1 MQNRPNSTLTKTTKT
16 QGALVLLVLVLLFL
30 FTLSFVG
37 ENTPLNNGAGYD
49 GAFYYQV
56 AQNFTEDFWTTGYDR
71 FRVFRIFPFFL
82 INLFSNLFNIELSH
96 ANLMHSMYVL
106 HFGNLAIQLFF
117 FFKLIKLC
125 AWKQTTSALVFGCF
139 FFNHFVLKNCG
150 YEIFQTDAFAN
161 TIFLVSYYYL
171 QRQKFLQA
179 IAISFLGILTWP
191 TVTYIIWLLYIFK
204 DRFSENARY
213 LKFHTGKILAVAL
226 PLLSIGA
233 VATLYLL
240 HKQPLLESMLF
251 IPASKPLLFVS
262 AIAWSAFLYIIFRN
276 CDCHI
281 YTPFTYAHEFVRQ
294 SAWKKLALIAIP
306 FIAINLYLRA
316 HANDEFY
323 FSEVAF
329 VLQVFLRPLKYP
341 FITPVAHIC
350 YFGILPLL
358 VIFLFRDFS
367 KNIFNR
373 SPGYALAFLAFIFFA
388 IDSEARHVIP
398 LLPLILIPLGDALDK
413 TNLSAK
419 TVAALLALQIALS
432 HFYIPL
438 NVEGFADSLVKNDY
452 YGISQRY
459 FMNFGPWMSIH
470 SLAIWAGISLVTGF
484 LIYQIV
490 QKRKF

>member
-1 MQNRPNSTLTKTTKT
+1 M
-16 QGALVLLVLVLLFL
+16 LLVLVLLIL
-30 FTLSFVG
+30 FTLSITG
-37 ENTPLNNGAGYD
+37 EKTPLNNGIGYD
-49 GAFYYQV
+49 GTFYYQV
-56 AQNFTEDFWTTGYDR
+56 AQNFTTDFWTTGYDR
-71 FRVFRIFPFFL
+71 FRIFRIFPFFL
-82 INLFSNLFNIELSH
+82 INLFFSFFDIEPTL

-106 HFGNLAIQLFF
+106 HFCNLAILLFF
-117 FFKLIKLC
+117 FFKLIKQC
-125 AWKQTTSALVFGCF
+125 AWKPTTSALIFGCF

-150 YEIFQTDAFAN
+150 YEIFLTDAFAN
-161 TIFLVSYYYL
+161 TIFLASYYYL
-171 QRQKFLQA
+171 LRQKYLQA

-191 TVTYIIWLLYIFK
+191 TVAYIIWLLYIFK
-204 DRFSENARY
+204 DPFPKNAPY
-213 LKFHTGKILAVAL
+213 LKLHTGKLLSITL
-226 PLLSIGA
+226 PLLSVGA

-240 HKQPLLESMLF
+240 HKQQLLESMLF
-251 IPASKPLLFVS
+251 IQISKPLLFTS
-262 AIAWSAFLYIIFRN
+262 AIAWSAFLYIVLRN
-276 CDCHI
+276 CDGHI
-281 YTPFTYAHEFVRQ
+281 YTPSTYAREFIRQ
-294 SAWKKLALIAIP
+294 SPWKKLALIAIP

-316 HANDEFY
+316 HANDDFY

-329 VLQVFLRPLKYP
+329 ILQVFLRPLKYP

-373 SPGYALAFLAFIFFA
+373 SPGYALAFLAFILFA

-398 LLPLILIPLGDALDK
+398 LLPLILVPLGDTLDK
-413 TNLSAK
+413 TDLSAK
-419 TVAALLALQIALS
+419 TVAILLALQIALS

-438 NVEGFADSLVKNDY
+438 NIEGFAYSLVINDY

-459 FMNFGPWMSIH
+459 FMNQGPWVSFH
-470 SLAIWAGISLVTGF
+470 SLALWTGISLVTGF